1 VGALGLGRVEGER
14 RDPRIAWRLA
24 WWVLLVAVLAAAN
37 YAPRLAG
44 DNPPKDALYQWSY
57 VAGGA
62 LQYAVMFGLMLAI
75 AHGMPELFALR
86 RPRNW
91 KTALGGAVV
100 VLVAV
105 YILTAVLGPIL
116 HPGREQGLTPEHWDS
131 SRAVPFFANAALVC
145 LVAPF
150 VEETMFRGVGFGLI
164 RSLFGD
170 EPAIAGSAVLFGLA
184 HGLVESLPF
193 IVALGVGLAW
203 LRERQDS
210 TIPGM
215 FLHASFNAIA
225 LTASLLL

>member
-1 VGALGLGRVEGER
+1 VGALGLGRVEPK
-14 RDPRIAWRLA
+14 RDPRVARKLA
-24 WWVLLVAVLAAAN
+24 WWLLLVTVLAAAN
-37 YAPRLAG
+37 YGPRIAG
-44 DNPPKDALYQWSY
+44 DKPPKDALYQWQY
-57 VAGGA
+57 VIGGA
-62 LQYAVMFGLMLAI
+62 AQYAVMLGLVLLI
-75 AHGMPELFALR
+75 ARGMPELFALR

-91 KTALGGAVV
+91 RTALGGAAV

-105 YILTAVLGPIL
+105 YILTAVLGPVL

-145 LVAPF
+145 IVAPF

-164 RSLFGD
+164 QRLFGD
-170 EPAIAGSAVLFGLA
+170 EPAIVGSAVLFGLA

-193 IVALGVGLAW
+193 VVALGIGLAW

-215 FLHASFNAIA
+215 FLHGVFNAIA
-225 LTASLLL
+225 LAASLLV